1 MDSRHPA
8 GPDTDEARAGRAECL
23 VGTFVVVAIDGL
35 IELGLLLEEVA
46 GRRLLEAR
54 LEKAG

>member
-1 MDSRHPA
+1 MHWNSGRRSSV
-8 GPDTDEARAGRAECL
+8 PDE
-23 VGTFVVVAIDGL
+23 L

>member
-1 MDSRHPA
+1 MSS
-8 GPDTDEARAGRAECL
+8 L
-23 VGTFVVVAIDGL
+23 VGTFVVVAIDEL